1 MRKELLGAFIMVL
14 TLAISL
20 GGCAGM
26 QTQQVESKE
35 QLLSAAGFQMRYADT
50 PQRQAQIQTVP
61 QHKLLIYPYKGGGL
75 VYVYR
80 DVNTLYMGDQAA
92 YQRYQQLAVA
102 KQIAQE
108 QLETAQINEES
119 WDWGSWGWGPYGPQ

>member
-1 MRKELLGAFIMVL
+1 MKISMRALILVL
-14 TLAISL
+14 AVSTIL

-35 QLLSAAGFQMRYADT
+35 QLLSAAGFQMKYADT
-50 PQRQAQIQTVP
+50 PQKQAHIQTLP
-61 QHKLLIYPYKGGGL
+61 QHTLLTVPYKGRV

-92 YQRYQQLAVA
+92 YQSYQKLAME
-102 KQIAQE
+102 KKIATE
-108 QLETAQINEES
+108 QLMAAEINEASEAQ
-119 WDWGSWGWGPYGPQ
+119 WGMWGWY